1 MRKAIIAGNWKMH
14 YTPEEAVKLV
24 NELKPLVKDATCD
37 VVVCPTFVCLDAV
50 LNAIAAPRQ
59 TPENSAAINGS
70 PV

>member
-37 VVVCPTFVCLDAV
+37 LSYFCMLRCS
-50 LNAIAAPRQ
+50 IK
-59 TPENSAAINGS
+59 SC
-70 PV
+70 